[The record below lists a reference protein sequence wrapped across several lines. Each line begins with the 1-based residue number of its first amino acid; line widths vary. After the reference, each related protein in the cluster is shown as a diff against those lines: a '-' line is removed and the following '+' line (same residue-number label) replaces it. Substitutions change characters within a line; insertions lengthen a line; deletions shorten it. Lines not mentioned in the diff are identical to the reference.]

1 MKESDWKLFVN
12 IKELALEAYCVRA
25 LAEMQSLITDQDQDA
40 HTRFVALYQLL
51 QARNKQLA
59 FIFEGHS
66 RSKAALQ
73 LRILRFE
80 KLADESLLGQLS
92 PEFLQQTDPQ
102 A

>member
-1 MKESDWKLFVN
+1 MRESDWKLFVH
-12 IKELALEAYCVRA
+12 IKELALEAYCAKA
-25 LAEMQSLITDQDQDA
+25 LADIESLITDQGQDA
-40 HTRFVALYQLL
+40 HARFMALYQLL
-51 QARNKQLA
+51 RARNKQLA

-66 RSKAALQ
+66 RSKASLQ

-80 KLADESLLGQLS
+80 NLVDESLLGQLS